1 MSETQTDSSP
11 QTTAPSQRFTLSD
24 SAVRRVAELLAED
37 PTPGQMLRVSVS
49 GGGCAGFQYGFD
61 FDATRND
68 DDLVIEQDGARVVID
83 SVSLDLLAGS
93 RLNFIEDLVG
103 SYFAVDNPNATSSCG
118 CGTSFSM

>member
-11 QTTAPSQRFTLSD
+11 RTTAPTQRFTLSD
-24 SAVRRVAELLAED
+24 SAVRRVAELLAQD

-68 DDLVIEQDGARVVID
+68 DDLVIERDGARVVID

-93 RLNFIEDLVG
+93 ELNFVEDLVG
-103 SYFAVDNPNATSSCG
+103 SYFAINNPNATSSCG